1 MPDDNSSTSTA
12 PRPGAAGKGPK
23 DGNWN
28 IPADELEAVPTR
40 TSPWQW
46 AVIIVAGLVL
56 IAIGLTFR
64 GAEERENAA
73 AQKELSTPLVNL
85 VQQQTAALG
94 LSEPKVALNIA
105 TKAADVF
112 VDYPAAI
119 GAEKARNLALAVCAG
134 LARAFVDKGYMPR
147 DLAVHVGTTL
157 PDGARAGYGTAV
169 FNGNLDQLDW
179 EPVSAQQ

>member
-12 PRPGAAGKGPK
+12 PRPEAAGEGPK
-23 DGNWN
+23 AGNRN
-28 IPADELEAVPTR
+28 IPADELEKVPTR

-73 AQKELSTPLVNL
+73 AQKELATPLVNL
-85 VQQQTAALG
+85 VQQQLAAMRLPG
-94 LSEPKVALNIA
+94 PKVGLEIA

-112 VDYPAAI
+112 VDFPAPI
-119 GAEKARNLALAVCAG
+119 GGDRARNFALAVCAG
-134 LARAFVDKGYMPR
+134 LARAFVEKGYMPR
-147 DLAVHVGTTL
+147 DLAVHVGAIL
-157 PDGARAGYGTAV
+157 PDGARAAYGTAV
-169 FNGNLDQLDW
+169 FNGNLDQLGW
-179 EPVSAQQ
+179 EPVGAQ